1 MLCVIYY
8 VTKTYAC
15 VIKSTKIY
23 ENVLNEIVADI
34 FLLDTALNMVVLK
47 HENNNEVPD
56 DHNDCKSSIKDL
68 IRAFER
74 LGFERD
80 VILNQPGELLKQ
92 VESVRRAKELWKKT
106 KDVVGKKN
114 IETLKKAI
122 DKKKTG
128 TFKIDEEK
136 VSPDN
141 SSEFDEIKLKL
152 DRMIGEKGVKTIEL
166 NDDPVKQRQVYLIK
180 KTYLDEIRNIN
191 KELTK
196 RLEHYKENV
205 SKRLFFIFF

>member
-1 MLCVIYY
+1 
-8 VTKTYAC
+8 
-15 VIKSTKIY
+15 
-23 ENVLNEIVADI
+23 
-34 FLLDTALNMVVLK
+34 MVVLK
-47 HENNNEVPD
+47 HENNNETLD
-56 DHNDCKSSIKDL
+56 DHNDCKTSLKDL
-68 IRAFER
+68 VRAFER

-141 SSEFDEIKLKL
+141 SEFDEIKWKL